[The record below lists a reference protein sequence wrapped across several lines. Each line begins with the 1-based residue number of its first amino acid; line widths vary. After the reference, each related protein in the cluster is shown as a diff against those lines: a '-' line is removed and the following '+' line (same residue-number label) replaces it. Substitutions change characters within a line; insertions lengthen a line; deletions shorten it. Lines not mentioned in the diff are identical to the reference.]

1 MIKLIPWDAGDPN
14 RKYVKS
20 ESTDIRKTFRSVRK
34 KQLRALELKRRKEI
48 AAMKK
53 GVK

>member
-1 MIKLIPWDAGDPN
+1 MKLTPWDAGDPN
-14 RKYVKS
+14 HKYVRS
-20 ESTDIRKTFRSVRK
+20 EATDIRKTFRAVRK

-53 GVK
+53 GAK